1 VVKATSSSDLKKERK
16 RRKDEPQDMVKRLA
30 RAAANAAALYPPPP
44 PPPQRGPI
52 GNLQKLT
59 KVIDEQLLLSKRTD
73 LLSTPTQ
80 AYDSMS
86 ALLRSNDENKPSS
99 PQPFHVAVVFGK
111 ALQEDQVTVEYA
123 ARIRSLVELLLN
135 VRKDGDG
142 PNDQNEIQVVC
153 FCGSTAPDNHIAD
166 ADAGYVFFRHLCA
179 ANNVQ
184 IHTLGIYIDRTSKEE
199 GTALQNVMN
208 YLQTHHVPHW
218 LSMSGTEE
226 SAVDE
231 YGLERRAPRKKIHLH
246 ISLISTSHHLC
257 NLNDIHHRSPG
268 QSLLRPMKVLKKE
281 YSSNSFLNDWEE
293 DVGDQKSKSRAGI
306 VETSW
311 SFRYVPYPYLST
323 DDDSLAFMG
332 RCYRLGEELYPLFIN
347 LKGIVNEVR
356 IIVFFLMLYYIS
368 IISLAHLHVQNKNT
382 EGIFPTRQLSSPG
395 VHSTS
400 SCKSNGGF
408 V

>member
-1 VVKATSSSDLKKERK
+1 VVVKATSSSDLKEERRRS
-16 RRKDEPQDMVKRLA
+16 RRKKKEPQDIVKRLA
-30 RAAANAAALYPPPP
+30 RAAANAATLYPPPP
-44 PPPQRGPI
+44 PPPQGIGGPI

-59 KVIDEQLLLSKRTD
+59 KVIDEQLLLSKGRTD

-86 ALLRSNDENKPSS
+86 ALLRSNDENEPPS
-99 PQPFHVAVVFGK
+99 PQQPFHVAVVFGK

-123 ARIRSLVELLLN
+123 ARIRRLVELL
-135 VRKDGDG
+135 KD
-142 PNDQNEIQVVC
+142 DQNEMIQVVC

-179 ANNVQ
+179 AHNV
-184 IHTLGIYIDRTSKEE
+184 HVRTTLGIYIDRTSKEE
-199 GTALQNVMN
+199 GTALQSVMN
-208 YLQTHHVPHW
+208 YVQAHHVPRW

-268 QSLLRPMKVLKKE
+268 QSLLRPLKALKKE
-281 YSSNSFLNDWEE
+281 YSSNSFREDWEE
-293 DVGDQKSKSRAGI
+293 DFVGEKKKSKSPAGI

-311 SFRYVPYPYLST
+311 SFRYVAYPYLST

-332 RCYRLGEELYPLFIN
+332 RCYLLGEELYPLFIN

-356 IIVFFLMLYYIS
+356 TTVLYLYTLYIH
-368 IISLAHLHVQNKNT
+368 IL
-382 EGIFPTRQLSSPG
+382 
-395 VHSTS
+395 
-400 SCKSNGGF
+400 
-408 V
+408 